1 MQIESFKL
9 SFTVLGS
16 LSCLA
21 FMCNTSMGGPSLT
34 PAKRDMSVAT
44 WGRDCV
50 LYFVQVLIP
59 QLVGKTG
66 NWQCTPRQPTLD
78 GYLLL
83 DLLDQH

>member
-59 QLVGKTG
+59 QLVLVGQTG
-66 NWQCTPRQPTLD
+66 RYNVHHVSQSKLGICSIC
-78 GYLLL
+78 
-83 DLLDQH
+83 